1 MQVFYLKVINNCKIY
16 RKSSTNF
23 ASLQKHTKIYFQH
36 FGYTPGDFVPCE
48 VCGAVANDIHH
59 IQARGM
65 GGSKTADRIENLM
78 ALCRKHHE
86 MYGDRKQ
93 WKDWLQKVHDLKI
106 KRE

>member
-1 MQVFYLKVINNCKIY
+1 M
-16 RKSSTNF
+16 
-23 ASLQKHTKIYFQH
+23 QH
-36 FGYTPGDFVPCE
+36 FGYDTSSFIPCE
-48 VCGAVANDIHH
+48 VCGAAAVDIHH
-59 IQARGM
+59 IEARGM
-65 GGSKTADRIENLM
+65 GGSKQADTIDNLM

>member
-1 MQVFYLKVINNCKIY
+1 M
-16 RKSSTNF
+16 
-23 ASLQKHTKIYFQH
+23 
-36 FGYTPGDFVPCE
+36 PCE
-48 VCGAVANDIHH
+48 VCQAAANDIHH

>member
-1 MQVFYLKVINNCKIY
+1 
-16 RKSSTNF
+16 
-23 ASLQKHTKIYFQH
+23 
-36 FGYTPGDFVPCE
+36 
-48 VCGAVANDIHH
+48 VCGAQAVDIHH
-59 IQARGM
+59 IEARGM
-65 GGSKTADRIENLM
+65 GGSKHADRIENLM

>member
-1 MQVFYLKVINNCKIY
+1 MK
-16 RKSSTNF
+16 
-23 ASLQKHTKIYFQH
+23 KHTKVYLDH
-36 FGYTPGDFVPCE
+36 FGYDKTDFIPCE
-48 VCGAVANDIHH
+48 VCGAQAVDIHH

-65 GGSKTADRIENLM
+65 GGNKHADRIENLM

>member
-1 MQVFYLKVINNCKIY
+1 MQVFYLKVINICKIY

-23 ASLQKHTKIYFQH
+23 ARLKKHTKIYFEY
-36 FGYTPGDFVPCE
+36 FGYDTTSFVRCE
-48 VCGAVANDIHH
+48 VCGAAANDIHH

-65 GGSKTADRIENLM
+65 GGSKHADCIENLM

>member
-1 MQVFYLKVINNCKIY
+1 V
-16 RKSSTNF
+16 
-23 ASLQKHTKIYFQH
+23 
-36 FGYTPGDFVPCE
+36 
-48 VCGAVANDIHH
+48 DIHH
-59 IQARGM
+59 IEARGM
-65 GGSKTADRIENLM
+65 GGSKHADRIENLM